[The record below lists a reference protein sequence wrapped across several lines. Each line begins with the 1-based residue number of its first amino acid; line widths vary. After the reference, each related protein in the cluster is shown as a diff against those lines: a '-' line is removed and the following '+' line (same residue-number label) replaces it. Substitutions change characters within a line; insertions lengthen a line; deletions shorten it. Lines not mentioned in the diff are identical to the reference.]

1 VPKTDSNKPEA
12 VLDASALLAH
22 IDDEPGAEAVGEA
35 IVNGAA
41 ISIVNW
47 IEVLSKLA
55 ERGEDPEVASAEI
68 TATGVV
74 ETAVKVEPVAPE
86 DAIEAARLR
95 PATKAQGLSLADR
108 SCIALA
114 ARLEVPVLTAD
125 RAWVKLPAAR
135 VAVKL
140 IR

>member
-1 VPKTDSNKPEA
+1 VTKADSRQPEV

-22 IDDEPGAEAVGEA
+22 IDDEPGAEAVDEA

-95 PATKAQGLSLADR
+95 PTTKAHGLSLADR

-125 RAWVKLPAAR
+125 RAWAKLPEAR

>member
-1 VPKTDSNKPEA
+1 VTKADSRQPEV

-22 IDDEPGAEAVGEA
+22 IDDEPGAETVREA

-55 ERGEDPEVASAEI
+55 ERGEDPEPVSAEM
-68 TATGVV
+68 TTPGPV
-74 ETAVKVEPVAPE
+74 ETAVTVEPVTAE

-114 ARLEVPVLTAD
+114 SRLEVPVLTAD
-125 RAWVKLPAAR
+125 RTWAKLPEAR
-135 VAVKL
+135 VDVKL